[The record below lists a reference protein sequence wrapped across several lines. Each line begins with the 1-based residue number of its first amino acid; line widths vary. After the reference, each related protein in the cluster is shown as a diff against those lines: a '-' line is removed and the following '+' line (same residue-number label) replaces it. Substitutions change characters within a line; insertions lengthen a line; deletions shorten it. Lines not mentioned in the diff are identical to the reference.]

1 MTTQHNPQNGGN
13 SADPVDDSDP
23 TGHYHSSAAGRVQQ
37 DIADGAEPETPPVE
51 QPDQAPAEPMAPQSP
66 SERFPWMNDTRQW
79 GTRAQLTPHGLTI
92 ESIMTG
98 LYGEIPEE
106 SREMTR
112 MPRGSFATPGIP
124 RLDNYS
130 VNRKDE
136 LWADNAAT
144 LYEEAIQR
152 RWNAM
157 QDIAWNDLPDQP
169 EALELAWC
177 QLCTELGHHAT
188 AEIDTIGLWLHRMN
202 YAYIEPK
209 MFLATQE
216 FDSARHFEAM
226 RHRALCNGGAL
237 GLESAGFMNRRMV
250 ETRAGW
256 PEVSVSLYIA
266 RGTLSLLLYRFG
278 THFAANPVDRKLFA
292 LCLQDKA
299 RHMAYGM
306 VIAQVNRCGQGRG
319 LRRFFAA
326 HSRLHRKGYGRRAER
341 SGPLGS
347 HGHHRRRLHRQ
358 DGKWNGGGG
367 TSALR
372 LCPAIPDAAALRRD
386 KQTRECPAP
395 GSRRAFA
402 VKRRPLAPGLKALA
416 LVSCQRRGL
425 LSLPSPGSAG

>member
-1 MTTQHNPQNGGN
+1 MTTQNDPQNGSNPAGG
-13 SADPVDDSDP
+13 PVDDSNP
-23 TGHYHSSAAGRVQQ
+23 TGHYRSSAAERVQQ
-37 DIADGAEPETPPVE
+37 NVADGATGEAAADETVE
-51 QPDQAPAEPMAPQSP
+51 ATTEAEAPKSP
-66 SERFPWMNDTRQW
+66 TERFPWMKDTRQW
-79 GTRAQLTPHGLTI
+79 GTRAPLTAHGLTI
-92 ESIMTG
+92 DGINVG

-136 LWADNAAT
+136 LWSDNAAW

-157 QDIAWNDLPDQP
+157 QDIPWDDIPDQP
-169 EALELAWC
+169 ETLELAWC
-177 QLCTELGHHAT
+177 QLCTELGQHAT

-237 GLESAGFMNRRMV
+237 GLESPGMMSRRMV

-256 PEVSVSLYIA
+256 PEVAVSLYIA
-266 RGTLSLLLYRFG
+266 RGTLTMLLYRFG
-278 THFAANPVDRKLFA
+278 AHFAANPVDRRLFG

-306 VIAQVNRCGQGRG
+306 AMLKLTVAVKGVDFGVSLRRILGSIEKDMAGEMRDPVLWEAMAIIAGGSVAEMAEGMAAVNRLRTDYVRQYLTRLQYVGIQKQEGG
-319 LRRFFAA
+319 L
-326 HSRLHRKGYGRRAER
+326 H
-341 SGPLGS
+341 
-347 HGHHRRRLHRQ
+347 
-358 DGKWNGGGG
+358 
-367 TSALR
+367 
-372 LCPAIPDAAALRRD
+372 PDLV
-386 KQTRECPAP
+386 
-395 GSRRAFA
+395 A
-402 VKRRPLAPGLKALA
+402 VL
-416 LVSCQRRGL
+416 Q
-425 LSLPSPGSAG
+425 

>member
-1 MTTQHNPQNGGN
+1 MTTQNDGLHSDGANQPP
-13 SADPVDDSDP
+13 PVDDSDP

-37 DIADGAEPETPPVE
+37 DIADGAEAETAPTE
-51 QPDQAPAEPMAPQSP
+51 QPDQAPAEPEAPQSP

-157 QDIAWNDLPDQP
+157 QDIAWDDLPDQP

-278 THFAANPVDRKLFA
+278 THFATNPVDRKLFA

-306 VIAQVNRCGQGRG
+306 AMLKSTVAVKGVDFGVS
-319 LRRFFAA
+319 LRRILGSIEKDMAGELRDPVLWEA
-326 HSRLHRKGYGRRAER
+326 MAIIAGGSIAGMASGMAEVERLR
-341 SGPLGS
+341 SGYVRQYLT
-347 HGHHRRRLHRQ
+347 RLRYAGINKQ
-358 DGKWNGGGG
+358 EG
-367 TSALR
+367 ALH
-372 LCPAIPDAAALRRD
+372 PDLAALL
-386 KQTRECPAP
+386 Q
-395 GSRRAFA
+395 
-402 VKRRPLAPGLKALA
+402 
-416 LVSCQRRGL
+416 
-425 LSLPSPGSAG
+425 

>member
-1 MTTQHNPQNGGN
+1 MTTQNDPQNGSNPAG
-13 SADPVDDSDP
+13 PVDESDP
-23 TGHYHSSAAGRVQQ
+23 TGNYRSSAAERVQQ
-37 DIADGAEPETPPVE
+37 NVAENTAAEPESAEAVE
-51 QPDQAPAEPMAPQSP
+51 APAEAETPQSP
-66 SERFPWMNDTRQW
+66 SDRFPWMKDTRQW
-79 GTRAQLTPHGLTI
+79 GTRAPLTPHGLTI
-92 ESIMTG
+92 DAINVG

-112 MPRGSFATPGIP
+112 MPRGSFATPGMP

-136 LWADNAAT
+136 LWSDNSVW

-157 QDIAWNDLPDQP
+157 HDIPWGEIPDQA
-169 EALELAWC
+169 ETLELAWC
-177 QLCTELGHHAT
+177 QLCTELGQHAT

-237 GLESAGFMNRRMV
+237 GLETPGMMSRRMV

-266 RGTLSLLLYRFG
+266 RGTLTMLLYRFG
-278 THFAANPVDRKLFA
+278 AHFATNPVDRKLFS

-306 VIAQVNRCGQGRG
+306 AMLKLTVAVKGVDFGVSLRRILGSIEKDMAGEMRDPVLWEAMAIIAGGSVAGMAEGMEAVNRLRADYVRQYLARLQYVGIQKQETG
-319 LRRFFAA
+319 LHPDLAA
-326 HSRLHRKGYGRRAER
+326 VL
-341 SGPLGS
+341 
-347 HGHHRRRLHRQ
+347 Q
-358 DGKWNGGGG
+358 
-367 TSALR
+367 
-372 LCPAIPDAAALRRD
+372 
-386 KQTRECPAP
+386 
-395 GSRRAFA
+395 
-402 VKRRPLAPGLKALA
+402 
-416 LVSCQRRGL
+416 
-425 LSLPSPGSAG
+425 

>member
-1 MTTQHNPQNGGN
+1 MTTNNDATDNPT
-13 SADPVDDSDP
+13 VDDSDP
-23 TGHYHSSAAGRVQQ
+23 TGRYHSSAAGRVQQ
-37 DIADGAEPETPPVE
+37 EAADSAEAETTPTE
-51 QPDQAPAEPMAPQSP
+51 QPDQAPAEPTTPQSP
-66 SERFPWMNDTRQW
+66 AERFPWMNDTRQW
-79 GTRAQLTPHGLTI
+79 GTRARLTPHGLTV

-136 LWADNAAT
+136 LWADNAAA

-157 QDIAWNDLPDQP
+157 QDIAWKDLPDQP

-226 RHRALCNGGAL
+226 RHRALCNGGTL
-237 GLESAGFMNRRMV
+237 GLESTGFMNRRMV

-278 THFAANPVDRKLFA
+278 THFATNPVDRKLFA

-306 VIAQVNRCGQGRG
+306 AMLKSTIAVKGVDFGVS
-319 LRRFFAA
+319 LRRILGSIEKDMAGELRDPVLWEA
-326 HSRLHRKGYGRRAER
+326 MAIIAGGSIAGMKSGMEVVERLRSDYIRQYLTRLHYAGINKQE
-341 SGPLGS
+341 
-347 HGHHRRRLHRQ
+347 
-358 DGKWNGGGG
+358 
-367 TSALR
+367 SALH
-372 LCPAIPDAAALRRD
+372 PDLAALL
-386 KQTRECPAP
+386 Q
-395 GSRRAFA
+395 
-402 VKRRPLAPGLKALA
+402 
-416 LVSCQRRGL
+416 
-425 LSLPSPGSAG
+425 

>member
-1 MTTQHNPQNGGN
+1 MTTQNDPQNGSDPAG
-13 SADPVDDSDP
+13 PVDDSNP
-23 TGHYHSSAAGRVQQ
+23 TGNYRSSAAERVQQ
-37 DIADGAEPETPPVE
+37 NVADSEVSETPADETVESAAEPEAPP
-51 QPDQAPAEPMAPQSP
+51 SP
-66 SERFPWMNDTRQW
+66 TERFPWMKDTRQW
-79 GTRAQLTPHGLTI
+79 GTRAPLTPHGLTI
-92 ESIMTG
+92 DGINVG

-136 LWADNAAT
+136 LWSDNSAW

-157 QDIAWNDLPDQP
+157 QDIPWSDIPDQP
-169 EALELAWC
+169 ETLELAWC
-177 QLCTELGHHAT
+177 QLCTELGQHAT

-237 GLESAGFMNRRMV
+237 GLESPGMLSRRMV

-256 PEVSVSLYIA
+256 PEVAVSLYIA
-266 RGTLSLLLYRFG
+266 RGTMTMLLYRFG
-278 THFAANPVDRKLFA
+278 MHYATNAVDRKLFG
-292 LCLQDKA
+292 LSLQDKA

-306 VIAQVNRCGQGRG
+306 AMLKLTVAVKGVDFGVS
-319 LRRFFAA
+319 LRRILGSIEKDMAGEMKDPVLWEA
-326 HSRLHRKGYGRRAER
+326 MAIIAGGSVAGMTEGMTAVNKLRTHYVRQYLTRLHYVGIQKQE
-341 SGPLGS
+341 
-347 HGHHRRRLHRQ
+347 
-358 DGKWNGGGG
+358 
-367 TSALR
+367 SALH
-372 LCPAIPDAAALRRD
+372 PD
-386 KQTRECPAP
+386 
-395 GSRRAFA
+395 
-402 VKRRPLAPGLKALA
+402 
-416 LVSCQRRGL
+416 LVTVLQQSE
-425 LSLPSPGSAG
+425 

>member
-1 MTTQHNPQNGGN
+1 MTTNNDAPDNP
-13 SADPVDDSDP
+13 PIDDSDP
-23 TGHYHSSAAGRVQQ
+23 TGRYHSSAAGRVQQ
-37 DIADGAEPETPPVE
+37 DIADGAETETTPTE

-144 LYEEAIQR
+144 LYEEGIQR

-157 QDIAWNDLPDQP
+157 QDIAWDDLPDQP
-169 EALELAWC
+169 EALELSWC

-237 GLESAGFMNRRMV
+237 GLESPGFMNRRMV

-278 THFAANPVDRKLFA
+278 THFATNPVDRKLFA

-306 VIAQVNRCGQGRG
+306 AMLKSSVAVKGVDFGVSLRRILGSIEKDMAGELRDPVLWEAMAVIAGGSIAGMANGM
-319 LRRFFAA
+319 AA
-326 HSRLHRKGYGRRAER
+326 VERLR
-341 SGPLGS
+341 SGYVRQYLM
-347 HGHHRRRLHRQ
+347 RLRYAGINKQ
-358 DGKWNGGGG
+358 E
-367 TSALR
+367 SALH
-372 LCPAIPDAAALRRD
+372 PDLAALS
-386 KQTRECPAP
+386 Q
-395 GSRRAFA
+395 
-402 VKRRPLAPGLKALA
+402 
-416 LVSCQRRGL
+416 
-425 LSLPSPGSAG
+425 

>member
-1 MTTQHNPQNGGN
+1 MTTQNDPQNGSDPAG
-13 SADPVDDSDP
+13 PVDDSNP
-23 TGHYHSSAAGRVQQ
+23 TGNYRSSAAERVQQ
-37 DIADGAEPETPPVE
+37 NVADNTDAEPEAAETAETLPE
-51 QPDQAPAEPMAPQSP
+51 AEAPKSP
-66 SERFPWMNDTRQW
+66 TERFPWMKDTRQW
-79 GTRAQLTPHGLTI
+79 GTRAPLTPHGLTI
-92 ESIMTG
+92 DGINVG

-136 LWADNAAT
+136 LWSDNAAW

-157 QDIAWNDLPDQP
+157 QDIPWDDIPDQP
-169 EALELAWC
+169 ETLELAWC
-177 QLCTELGHHAT
+177 QLCTELGQHAT

-237 GLESAGFMNRRMV
+237 GLESPGMMSRRMV

-256 PEVSVSLYIA
+256 PEVAVSLYIA
-266 RGTLSLLLYRFG
+266 RGTMTMLLYRFG
-278 THFAANPVDRKLFA
+278 MHYASNAVDRKLFG
-292 LCLQDKA
+292 LSLQDKA

-306 VIAQVNRCGQGRG
+306 AMLKLTVAVKGVDFGVS
-319 LRRFFAA
+319 LRRILGSIEKDMAGEMKDQVLWEA
-326 HSRLHRKGYGRRAER
+326 MAIIAGGSVAGMTEGMTAVNKLRTHYVCQYLTRLHYVGIQKQE
-341 SGPLGS
+341 
-347 HGHHRRRLHRQ
+347 
-358 DGKWNGGGG
+358 
-367 TSALR
+367 SALH
-372 LCPAIPDAAALRRD
+372 PDLAAVL
-386 KQTRECPAP
+386 Q
-395 GSRRAFA
+395 
-402 VKRRPLAPGLKALA
+402 
-416 LVSCQRRGL
+416 
-425 LSLPSPGSAG
+425 

>member
-1 MTTQHNPQNGGN
+1 MTTQNDPQNGSDPAG
-13 SADPVDDSDP
+13 PVDDSNP
-23 TGHYHSSAAGRVQQ
+23 TGNYRSSAAERVQQ
-37 DIADGAEPETPPVE
+37 NVADSEDSETPADEPAETAAEPEAPP
-51 QPDQAPAEPMAPQSP
+51 SP
-66 SERFPWMNDTRQW
+66 TERFPWMKDTRQW
-79 GTRAQLTPHGLTI
+79 GTRAPLTPHGLTI
-92 ESIMTG
+92 DGINVG

-136 LWADNAAT
+136 LWSDNSAW

-157 QDIAWNDLPDQP
+157 QDIPWSDIPDQP
-169 EALELAWC
+169 ETLELAWC
-177 QLCTELGHHAT
+177 QLCTELGQHAT

-237 GLESAGFMNRRMV
+237 GLESPGMMSRRMV

-256 PEVSVSLYIA
+256 PEVAVSLYIA
-266 RGTLSLLLYRFG
+266 RGTMTMLLYRFG
-278 THFAANPVDRKLFA
+278 MHYATNAVDRKLFG
-292 LCLQDKA
+292 LSLQDKA

-306 VIAQVNRCGQGRG
+306 AMLKLTVAVKGVDFGVS
-319 LRRFFAA
+319 LRRILGSIEKDMAGEMKDPVLWEA
-326 HSRLHRKGYGRRAER
+326 MAIIAGGSVAGMTEGMTAVNKLRTHYVRQYLTRLHYVGIQKQE
-341 SGPLGS
+341 
-347 HGHHRRRLHRQ
+347 
-358 DGKWNGGGG
+358 
-367 TSALR
+367 SALH
-372 LCPAIPDAAALRRD
+372 PD
-386 KQTRECPAP
+386 
-395 GSRRAFA
+395 
-402 VKRRPLAPGLKALA
+402 
-416 LVSCQRRGL
+416 LVTVLQQSE
-425 LSLPSPGSAG
+425 